1 MAGETV
7 AESTTEAVA
16 DEAAAEGIEPEDV
29 QPSSLSSERYAE
41 MSAAEQIILTV
52 STKGFGKRT
61 SSYEYRIT
69 GRGGKGIVAMAVNA
83 RNGNL
88 VASFPVDEHD
98 GLMLVTDGGQL
109 IRVPVD
115 GIRVAGRGTQ
125 GVTVFKTG
133 AKEEVVSVE
142 RIPAE
147 EDDEAGEVVAPDGD
161 TPDGGPDAA

>member
-1 MAGETV
+1 
-7 AESTTEAVA
+7 
-16 DEAAAEGIEPEDV
+16 
-29 QPSSLSSERYAE
+29 
-41 MSAAEQIILTV
+41 
-52 STKGFGKRT
+52 
-61 SSYEYRIT
+61 
-69 GRGGKGIVAMAVNA
+69 MAVNA

-88 VASFPVDEHD
+88 VASFPVDEYD
-98 GLMLVTDGGQL
+98 GLMLVTDAGQL

-147 EDDEAGEVVAPDGD
+147 EDDGAE
-161 TPDGGPDAA
+161 TPVLEGPEDDVPEDS